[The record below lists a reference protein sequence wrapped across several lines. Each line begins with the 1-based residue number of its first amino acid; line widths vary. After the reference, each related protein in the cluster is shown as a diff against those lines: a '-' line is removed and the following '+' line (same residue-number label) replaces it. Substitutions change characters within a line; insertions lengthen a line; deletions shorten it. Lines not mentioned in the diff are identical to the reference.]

1 MEPTQMEAGVGMG
14 AGSGL
19 HAVIIHP
26 DGDLEDVWGKLPA
39 ARIAHRYGMASWTFS
54 QEKHRELIADAL
66 AVRPTAADD
75 IAEAEQAI
83 LAARQPAQCGANV
96 L

>member
-1 MEPTQMEAGVGMG
+1 MG